1 MTCVNISAM
10 TTTSGTPSN
19 QRMIGMRKPPLPSGF
34 HRSTRIRQPVQL
46 DLLAMVPTNPMSL
59 PGAGRAWNEFRQTG
73 VYCGNFLM
81 TKDQLMPIL
90 IWIAAVACMWEIAG
104 AGIHLRPGDESPA
117 ETEPRLARPAR
128 RPPAIS

>member
-1 MTCVNISAM
+1 MSN
-10 TTTSGTPSN
+10 GSN
-19 QRMIGMRKPPLPSGF
+19 QMGPCRARAVLG
-34 HRSTRIRQPVQL
+34 
-46 DLLAMVPTNPMSL
+46 TNSVRPAFYR
-59 PGAGRAWNEFRQTG
+59 GT
-73 VYCGNFLM
+73 FLM